1 MRVFIAGGTGV
12 VGRGLVP
19 LLVER
24 GYEVTATT
32 RTPGKV
38 ELLRRLGAEAVV
50 VDALDEAALHRAV
63 LAARPEVVV
72 HQLTALAGID
82 YRRFDESFATT
93 NELRTRGTDALLAAA
108 REAGARRIV
117 AQSYFSVTLPDPPA
131 AMQRTVEA
139 MRHVESTVTGAEDLQ
154 GLVLRYGGFY
164 GPGTS
169 LAVDGEV
176 VELLRRRRYP
186 IVGDGGGVWS
196 FVHADDVATATL
208 AAVESNA
215 TGTLDVVD
223 DEPAAVAEWLP
234 ALADAV
240 GAPSPRRVPVWLG
253 RLLAGDAIVAMSTA
267 LQGTSNVEAKRVLDW
282 SPRWPSWR
290 EGFRRGL
297 GDPEAAAA

>member
-1 MRVFIAGGTGV
+1 V
-12 VGRGLVP
+12 
-19 LLVER
+19 
-24 GYEVTATT
+24 
-32 RTPGKV
+32 
-38 ELLRRLGAEAVV
+38 
-50 VDALDEAALHRAV
+50 
-63 LAARPEVVV
+63 
-72 HQLTALAGID
+72 
-82 YRRFDESFATT
+82 
-93 NELRTRGTDALLAAA
+93 N
-108 REAGARRIV
+108 
-117 AQSYFSVTLPDPPA
+117 
-131 AMQRTVEA
+131 
-139 MRHVESTVTGAEDLQ
+139 
-154 GLVLRYGGFY
+154 
-164 GPGTS
+164 
-169 LAVDGEV
+169 GEV